1 MDDVRRPGNRY
12 SPSLKIAPSSKGKTR
27 DFGSRNPRS
36 NRGGATKFNNN
47 TMSVYTRI
55 VPPALA
61 KDQQIIGFPQSAKG
75 PWYLT
80 DGRLNKW
87 TYRPLFA
94 DCTAPTYA
102 EVLDWFIKQ
111 RIYINLRCQFEG
123 TETRWSWQIVTLMNR
138 EDGDLCPT
146 FGGATGAAD
155 IAIESAFKYLP
166 K

>member
-1 MDDVRRPGNRY
+1 MTGHIPGN
-12 SPSLKIAPSSKGKTR
+12 
-27 DFGSRNPRS
+27 
-36 NRGGATKFNNN
+36 FNNKIN
-47 TMSVYTRI
+47 MSVYTRI

-61 KDQQIIGFPQSAKG
+61 KDLQIIGFPQSSKG

-111 RIYINLRCQFEG
+111 GIYINLRCQFEG
-123 TETRWSWQIVTLMNR
+123 TETRWYWQIVTLMCR
-138 EDGDLCPT
+138 EDGYYCPT

-155 IAIESAFKYLP
+155 IAIEAAFKYLP

>member
-1 MDDVRRPGNRY
+1 
-12 SPSLKIAPSSKGKTR
+12 
-27 DFGSRNPRS
+27 
-36 NRGGATKFNNN
+36 
-47 TMSVYTRI
+47 MSVYTRI

-61 KDQQIIGFPQSAKG
+61 KDLQIIGFPQSSKG

-94 DCTAPTYA
+94 ECTAPTYA
-102 EVLDWFIKQ
+102 EVFDWFIKQ
-111 RIYINLRCQFEG
+111 GIYINVWAAVYYPEI
-123 TETRWSWQIVTLMNR
+123 RWNWQVSAKSFS
-138 EDGDLCPT
+138 EDGQEKT

-155 IAIESAFKYLP
+155 IAIEAAFKYLP

>member
-1 MDDVRRPGNRY
+1 
-12 SPSLKIAPSSKGKTR
+12 
-27 DFGSRNPRS
+27 
-36 NRGGATKFNNN
+36 
-47 TMSVYTRI
+47 MSVYTRI
-55 VPPALA
+55 VPPALS
-61 KDQQIIGFPQSAKG
+61 KDLQIIGFPQSSKG
-75 PWYLT
+75 PWYLK

-111 RIYINLRCQFEG
+111 GIYINLRCQFEG
-123 TETRWSWQIVTLMNR
+123 TETRWYWQIVTLMLR
-138 EDGDLCPT
+138 EDGYYCPT

-155 IAIESAFKYLP
+155 IAIEAAFKYLP